1 MWPIPVLLCVI
12 TLGALG
18 TSFSIWMQAKNHS
31 TEMSRLQT
39 SHANEINRLQRIH
52 SDELARLETAHAREI
67 SVLQTT
73 TEALVESAYRSGRA
87 SARPHVFKGE
97 EQTGSWFWKTKR
109 DIAIAVVL
117 DENGN
122 LLAFAGDG
130 SKIHSVEMPPEI
142 KKAIAALSGPVGKA
156 LASAVV

>member
-1 MWPIPVLLCVI
+1 MADSSIAMRNHVGCARYILLYLDASEEPLDGNVSLTNKAC
-12 TLGALG
+12 
-18 TSFSIWMQAKNHS
+18 Q
-31 TEMSRLQT
+31 
-39 SHANEINRLQRIH
+39 EINRLQRIH

-73 TEALVESAYRSGRA
+73 TEALVESACRSGRA
-87 SARPHVFKGE
+87 SARPHVFEGE

-156 LASAVV
+156 LASVVV